1 MSRMNKDELSAMKR
15 SELQKE
21 AKKLGIKANQASNLL
36 IQQILEKNNV
46 RLESECHAQIESE
59 DVKDGAETTQP
70 SSTATADCCYVVD
83 TAENPSKQEK
93 EVPF

>member
-21 AKKLGIKANQASNLL
+21 AKKLGIKANQASNML

-46 RLESECHAQIESE
+46 RSKFECH
-59 DVKDGAETTQP
+59 V
-70 SSTATADCCYVVD
+70 
-83 TAENPSKQEK
+83 
-93 EVPF
+93 